1 MNAMKRNQRRAEHN
15 REVQRLIDEKRAMR
29 EAERQRE
36 MEDIATEREREDR
49 RRAIIEQERQRLL
62 EEHATKLAAY
72 LPKGVLQEDD
82 IARLGLD
89 PATTGTATSLPKF

>member
-1 MNAMKRNQRRAEHN
+1 MGYLGPGNTTHAPYDPCTLVWSKGGQPARCFF
-15 REVQRLIDEKRAMR
+15 L
-29 EAERQRE
+29 
-36 MEDIATEREREDR
+36 
-49 RRAIIEQERQRLL
+49 QERQRLL